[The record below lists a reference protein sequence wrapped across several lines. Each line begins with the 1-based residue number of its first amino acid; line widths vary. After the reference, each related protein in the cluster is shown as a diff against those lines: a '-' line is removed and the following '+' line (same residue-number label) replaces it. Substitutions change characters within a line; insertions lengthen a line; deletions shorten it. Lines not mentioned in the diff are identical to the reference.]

1 MFTGIIKSMGLIK
14 NILKENDSR
23 RFFIFCPDIYEK
35 VEAGSSVCV
44 SGVCLTVTGKDNN
57 NLIFEVMPETIRKS
71 ILGRVKVGDKLN
83 LENSLSV
90 GDEMGGH
97 FVYGHVNTVG
107 KVVNIENEGED
118 KLVSVEVSPDYDK
131 YLVDEGSIAIDG
143 VSLTIAR
150 TNKNIFTVSLIQYT
164 LAETSLGALE
174 VGDRVNIEFDMML
187 KYLEKLIKYLPEM
200 PHNARQAGKK

>member
-1 MFTGIIKSMGLIK
+1 MFTGIIKTIGEIQAIM
-14 NILKENDSR
+14 KENDSL
-23 RFFIFCPDIYEK
+23 RFFISCPKIFENVDQ
-35 VEAGSSVCV
+35 GSSVCV
-44 SGVCLTVTGKDNN
+44 SGVCLTVTGKDNS

-71 ILGRVKVGDKLN
+71 ILGTVKVGDKLN
-83 LENSLSV
+83 LENSLLV

-107 KVVNIENEGED
+107 RVVNIENEGED
-118 KLVSVEVSPDYDK
+118 KLVSVEVVDEFEK

-164 LAETSLGALE
+164 LAETSLGSLK
-174 VGDRVNIEFDMML
+174 VGDSVNIEFDMML
-187 KYLEKLIKYLPEM
+187 KYLEKLIKSKE
-200 PHNARQAGKK
+200 